1 MIRTRS
7 ATTAV
12 VLGLVS
18 LLVAMW
24 GLRSG
29 PVQAE
34 PTDAAWTD
42 GEYVHTAMA
51 TRDTWCDTGLYRTSA
66 RGQFFTGALLDRSTD
81 ATASL
86 VPLEVRNPGSG
97 SVPFPATATALG
109 DHAYANPV
117 AVTALRTAAVD
128 LGAPLTIPLADGA
141 AAGVLSQYARATST
155 GVSAG
160 AAGAVSDSGVVS
172 AGTRTPGSGLPEVA
186 SVDVRTLAG
195 STLLA
200 GGLGSGAAADLTDI
214 RLRIGA
220 VGSSIVQDGCLSAGT
235 VTRDY
240 GIAHLRLEERST
252 ALAAVSTGTNSAAA
266 TLQSALS
273 AGGSV
278 VTGLR
283 NATLGVL
290 TGTGGLLTLVGVGTP
305 TATLTTSANLP
316 QAVSALTGRTLGA
329 GTAVT
334 LDLPTGTA
342 VVDLAALTDPTTG
355 LNDRPPNSEVLTPGP
370 LGSAVSSVGTLL
382 TGQRTAVLAAA
393 RSALDS
399 ASATLVVTVPLT
411 LLNSAVSLGTLQ
423 ITASGT
429 LATLAAGTGTVT
441 WSGLNSCGVTT
452 AAVCSAVNTLMPTL
466 VPLIRTAL
474 AASLN
479 STLYGVSGAEAAFIG
494 TVTSAVDTATS
505 LVVTG
510 IDALPNVLSVHVNA
524 QPDQPGA
531 RTPAVPLA
539 PGELAVSAIRVDLV
553 PVTRVGWLAFATSSS
568 GPTGY
573 SPVTGT

>member
-7 ATTAV
+7 ASVAV

-18 LLVAMW
+18 LLVAVW

-29 PVQAE
+29 PARAE
-34 PTDAAWTD
+34 LTDAAWTD
-42 GEYVHTAMA
+42 GEYVHTAMS
-51 TRDTWCDTGLYRTSA
+51 TRTTWCDTGLYRTSA
-66 RGQFFTGALLDRSTD
+66 RAQFFTGALLGRSTD

-86 VPLEVRNPGSG
+86 VPLLVRNPGSG
-97 SVPFPATATALG
+97 SLPSPATATSLG

-117 AVTALRTAAVD
+117 AVSALRTAALD
-128 LGAPLTIPLADGA
+128 LGSPLTVPLADGA
-141 AAGVLSQYARATST
+141 AAGLLSQYARATST

-240 GIAHLRLEERST
+240 GVAHLRLEERST
-252 ALAAVSTGTNSAAA
+252 ALAAVSTGMNSAAA

-290 TGTGGLLTLVGVGTP
+290 TGPGGLLTLVGVGTP

-316 QAVSALTGRTLGA
+316 QAVSALTGRTLGT
-329 GTAVT
+329 GTPVT
-334 LDLPTGTA
+334 LDLATGTT

-355 LNDRPPNSEVLTPGP
+355 LNGRPPNSEVLTTAT

-382 TGQRTAVLAAA
+382 AGQRTEVLSTA

-452 AAVCSAVNTLMPTL
+452 AAVCTAVNTLMPTL

-474 AASLN
+474 ATSLT
-479 STLYGVSGAEAAFIG
+479 STLYGLSGADAAFIG

-505 LVVTG
+505 LVGTG
-510 IDALPNVLSVHVNA
+510 INALPNVVSVHVNA

-531 RTPAVPLA
+531 RTPTVPLA
-539 PGELAVSAIRVDLV
+539 PGELAVSAIRVGLV
-553 PVTRVGWLAFATSSS
+553 PVTRLGWLAFATSSS